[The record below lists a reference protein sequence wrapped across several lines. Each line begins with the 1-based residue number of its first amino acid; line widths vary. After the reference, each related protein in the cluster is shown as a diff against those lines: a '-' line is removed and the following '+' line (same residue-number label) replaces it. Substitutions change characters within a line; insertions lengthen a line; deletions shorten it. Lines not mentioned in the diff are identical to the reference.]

1 MAHTRHR
8 AHPCPDPST
17 GLRLAQLSLLQLHVP
32 PPRSNVSSSIRN
44 RPRNA
49 TDRRDE
55 EAKAHEAAR
64 GQSPPLRGSCSW
76 KTPPLTASFLTSQ
89 RSQTG
94 ALPAPAFLLESLPS
108 ARQPR
113 DANDRG
119 DEAKPGRTH
128 ESCRHKTEKG
138 PKAPPAGRPAIRW
151 DGTGRRLPR
160 AAGLCLHSG
169 APRGTP
175 RCKSATEQQESKP
188 GAEAGTKQRTRTNHG
203 LGRARGAGP
212 RRSAQPP
219 LPQRKRSA
227 QGGIAPFA
235 GGQHRSVAFFLTA
248 AFRSGHCRIS
258 ARRGPGPTAAPRRP
272 APPRPATT
280 PPPRRHPIRAAR
292 PAACPGPPAEPSQRD
307 PRGAQGRKDGR
318 TAARPALTARL
329 HCGAPRGPSARGDR
343 RTRIQGAQTAAR
355 GRAPSARLRE
365 GARGRGRGRGRPS
378 RAQAATPPHA
388 HILSATPSGRAHSF
402 LNTAGRVIGRE
413 DDGRWGR
420 PRPAGRDRTTRMP
433 IPSGAGGG

>member
-1 MAHTRHR
+1 MEFSGT
-8 AHPCPDPST
+8 
-17 GLRLAQLSLLQLHVP
+17 LLQAHQP
-32 PPRSNVSSSIRN
+32 EQEM
-44 RPRNA
+44 
-49 TDRRDE
+49 RRDE
-55 EAKAHEAAR
+55 EAKAHEATR
-64 GQSPPLRGSCSW
+64 GQSPPLRGRCSW
-76 KTPPLTASFLTSQ
+76 KTPPLTASFLTSP

-94 ALPAPAFLLESLPS
+94 ALPAPAFLSCWRAYPQHGSQE
-108 ARQPR
+108 RQTTEEVR
-113 DANDRG
+113 RSQEEHTSHAG
-119 DEAKPGRTH
+119 GRQK
-128 ESCRHKTEKG
+128 RG
-138 PKAPPAGRPAIRW
+138 PKPLRPAGRPSIRW

-169 APRGTP
+169 APKPAASRQASSRNPNQDWKQGRSARP
-175 RCKSATEQQESKP
+175 RQGERRRAATQRSAAAPTAKAERSGRDRTVRRRPAPLRRVLPHGSLPERALPHLRPPRP
-188 GAEAGTKQRTRTNHG
+188 GAN
-203 LGRARGAGP
+203 
-212 RRSAQPP
+212 
-219 LPQRKRSA
+219 
-227 QGGIAPFA
+227 
-235 GGQHRSVAFFLTA
+235 
-248 AFRSGHCRIS
+248 
-258 ARRGPGPTAAPRRP
+258 RRP
-272 APPRPATT
+272 APPRPAPT

-329 HCGAPRGPSARGDR
+329 HCGAPRGPSARSDR
-343 RTRIQGAQTAAR
+343 RTRIQGAPTAAR

>member
-32 PPRSNVSSSIRN
+32 TPRSNVSSSIRN

-138 PKAPPAGRPAIRW
+138 PKAPPAGRPSA
-151 DGTGRRLPR
+151 GTAQGGGCREQPGSACTREPPEEPPAASRQPSSRNPNQEPKQGRSRGRGRTTASAGREAPGRDAALSRRSHSESGALREGSHRSQAASTAPSRSSSRQPSGAGTAASPPAAARGQPPPR
-160 AAGLCLHSG
+160 AAP
-169 APRGTP
+169 PRSDP
-175 RCKSATEQQESKP
+175 
-188 GAEAGTKQRTRTNHG
+188 
-203 LGRARGAGP
+203 
-212 RRSAQPP
+212 
-219 LPQRKRSA
+219 
-227 QGGIAPFA
+227 
-235 GGQHRSVAFFLTA
+235 
-248 AFRSGHCRIS
+248 
-258 ARRGPGPTAAPRRP
+258 P
-272 APPRPATT
+272 APPPSH
-280 PPPRRHPIRAAR
+280 PSCPPRRVSRAAR
-292 PAACPGPPAEPSQRD
+292 RALSEGPARS
-307 PRGAQGRKDGR
+307 PRTEGRKDSR
-318 TAARPALTARL
+318 AARTHRP
-329 HCGAPRGPSARGDR
+329 PSLRRSSRTERTQRPPHPDPGGSDR
-343 RTRIQGAQTAAR
+343 RTRPRPLGAAQGR
-355 GRAPSARLRE
+355 SA
-365 GARGRGRGRGRPS
+365 
-378 RAQAATPPHA
+378 
-388 HILSATPSGRAHSF
+388 
-402 LNTAGRVIGRE
+402 
-413 DDGRWGR
+413 R
-420 PRPAGRDRTTRMP
+420 PRPRPPQPSSGRNSAARPHPLSDAERPRALLFKH
-433 IPSGAGGG
+433 SGPRDWPGG

>member
-76 KTPPLTASFLTSQ
+76 KTAPLTASFLTSQ

-272 APPRPATT
+272 APLRPPRPAAI
-280 PPPRRHPIRAAR
+280 PSELPAPPRVPGR
-292 PAACPGPPAEPSQRD
+292 PQSPLRGTRAEP
-307 PRGAQGRKDGR
+307 KDGR
-318 TAARPALTARL
+318 TE
-329 HCGAPRGPSARGDR
+329 GQPRGPHSPPAFIAALLADRAHAATAAPGSRGLRPPHEAAPPRRGSGKEREAEAEAEAAPAELRPQLR
-343 RTRIQGAQTAAR
+343 RTPTSSQRRRAAAR
-355 GRAPSARLRE
+355 
-365 GARGRGRGRGRPS
+365 
-378 RAQAATPPHA
+378 TP
-388 HILSATPSGRAHSF
+388 F
-402 LNTAGRVIGRE
+402 
-413 DDGRWGR
+413 
-420 PRPAGRDRTTRMP
+420 
-433 IPSGAGGG
+433 

>member
-138 PKAPPAGRPAIRW
+138 PKAPPAIRW
-151 DGTGRRLPR
+151 DGTGLPR
-160 AAGLCLHSG
+160 AAELCLHSG

-272 APPRPATT
+272 APLRPPRPAAI
-280 PPPRRHPIRAAR
+280 PSELPAPPRVPGR
-292 PAACPGPPAEPSQRD
+292 PQSPLRGTRAEP
-307 PRGAQGRKDGR
+307 KDGR

-329 HCGAPRGPSARGDR
+329 HCGAPRGPSARSDR
-343 RTRIQGAQTAAR
+343 RTRIQGAPTAAR

-365 GARGRGRGRGRPS
+365 GARGRGRGRPS